1 MTLKYKLTKLYY
13 SNSIVT
19 VDRLSL
25 EDFLKGGRE
34 TIEHKIYGIWLEAK
48 PTVVNYKNYYYGLG
62 PSTMAKYFP
71 NGKDTKNGKKHGKLP
86 HYKR

>member
-34 TIEHKIYGIWLEAK
+34 TIEHKIYGIL
-48 PTVVNYKNYYYGLG
+48 L
-62 PSTMAKYFP
+62 
-71 NGKDTKNGKKHGKLP
+71 
-86 HYKR
+86 